1 MSNRKYPI
9 EANWRVYFRDM
20 GLSSQ
25 DVLRYAGLPL
35 DLLSRKP
42 LTVTAEEYFRLW
54 DGVATVLRD
63 NPTFPLDLATSRTPE
78 TFSPPLFA
86 AFCSQNLNIAAKRIT
101 YYKPLVCPL
110 NLRVEATKTQT
121 TIKIDS
127 STDYDDP
134 SASVILVELIW
145 WVYMARLAT
154 REHLVPL
161 HIHTNIDI
169 TEQRVY
175 EDYFRTHITKS
186 GSNGITFSA
195 QDAERPFLTAND
207 AMWSFFEP
215 QLNQRMQDLTQHA
228 TYTEKVRACLIEIL
242 ASGQYKVEDVA
253 SRLAVSRR
261 TLQRNLR
268 NEGTTFQQVLDG
280 LREELAHHYLAKSKY
295 SSGQIAFLLGY
306 EDPNSFSR
314 AFRSW
319 TGQTP
324 DTARSRASQSQ
335 FS

>member
-1 MSNRKYPI
+1 MTGHKYPI
-9 EANWRVYFRDM
+9 EANWRVHFRDM
-20 GLSSQ
+20 GISSQ
-25 DVLRYAGLPL
+25 DALRYAGLPL

-42 LTVTAEEYFRLW
+42 LIVTAEEYFRLW

-78 TFSPPLFA
+78 SFSPPLFA

-110 NLRVEATKTQT
+110 NLSVETTLNQT
-121 TIKIDS
+121 TIKIGS
-127 STDYDDP
+127 LSDYDDP
-134 SASVILVELIW
+134 SSSVILMELIW
-145 WVYMARLAT
+145 WVHMARLAT

-161 HIHTNIDI
+161 RIHTSVNI
-169 TEQRVY
+169 TEQTVY

-186 GSNGITFSA
+186 DFNGVTFSA
-195 QDAERPFLTAND
+195 QDAVRPFLTAND

-215 QLNQRMQDLTQHA
+215 QLNQRMQDLTQNA

-261 TLQRNLR
+261 TLQRHLS

-280 LREELAHHYLAKSKY
+280 LRKELAHHYLAKSEY

-324 DTARSRASQSQ
+324 DAARARVS
-335 FS
+335 